1 MFTNCGAFVD
11 RDVFSVFTFLFSC
24 KNQVDWPGKE
34 QEEVESE
41 LGQEMRAF
49 DTMAEEEK
57 SSIMWTRELTAR
69 RLGDVH
75 CQLKTN

>member
-1 MFTNCGAFVD
+1 MFINCGAFVD

-41 LGQEMRAF
+41 LG
-49 DTMAEEEK
+49 
-57 SSIMWTRELTAR
+57 
-69 RLGDVH
+69 
-75 CQLKTN
+75 